1 MCARARFVLLVMLAA
16 LASSL
21 LLLGC
26 ASAGSAQPAWPCGAQ
41 QELWLAS
48 YTALVRRADLGDAD
62 AARQALEMREHG
74 PRVYGIRF
82 EATPDQLQR
91 WREQSLRALAPSP
104 SNLG

>member
-1 MCARARFVLLVMLAA
+1 MCARARFVLLVTLAA
-16 LASSL
+16 LASCL

-26 ASAGSAQPAWPCGAQ
+26 ASAAPGEAAWPCGAQ
-41 QELWLAS
+41 QQLWLAS

-62 AARQALEMREHG
+62 AARQALEMRAHG
-74 PRVYGIRF
+74 PLVYGIRF

-91 WREQSLRALAPSP
+91 WREQSLRALAPSL